1 MVLFRSSS
9 ALSFFNPK
17 MAYERRI
24 SDWSSDV
31 CSSDR
36 TIHIASPGHIVKKE
50 DAAIGFEPLITTS
63 EQSGTIPAAMMQ
75 GPGPLDPLRLT
86 NSFNPT
92 GEPYVLAARLHG
104 QLKTAFPDGRPQAPA
119 TEGAAEGA
127 APAADDAEK
136 AEPPKAEH
144 LTESSGEANIIVVAD
159 VDMLAD
165 GLWVRVQD
173 FFGQRVAMPVANRA
187 EEHTS
192 ELQSL

>member
-1 MVLFRSSS
+1 ML
-9 ALSFFNPK
+9 P
-17 MAYERRI
+17 
-24 SDWSSDV
+24 
-31 CSSDR
+31 
-36 TIHIASPGHIVKKE
+36 
-50 DAAIGFEPLITTS
+50 
-63 EQSGTIPAAMMQ
+63 

-86 NSFNPT
+86 NSFNPP

-173 FFGQRVAMPVANRA
+173 FFGQRVAMPGANNGAFVVNPRS
-187 EEHTS
+187 EERRVGKEVGSQGRSRWATYA
-192 ELQSL
+192 

>member
-1 MVLFRSSS
+1 MPADTIVGDLAAARRVQVPTEGGQTRVAAIDYPFWM
-9 ALSFFNPK
+9 ALGQRNFDQESPVV
-17 MAYERRI
+17 AQLE
-24 SDWSSDV
+24 
-31 CSSDR
+31 
-36 TIHIASPGHIVKKE
+36 TINIASPGHIVKKE

-127 APAADDAEK
+127 AARP
-136 AEPPKAEH
+136 
-144 LTESSGEANIIVVAD
+144 
-159 VDMLAD
+159 
-165 GLWVRVQD
+165 
-173 FFGQRVAMPVANRA
+173 

-192 ELQSL
+192 ELRSLMRKS